1 LAFLTIIGMA
11 IWHFRKNSGPRRL
24 QADGNN
30 DHASLV
36 SGRSR
41 VSLWSRFS
49 RRTDSPN
56 TSVEDGIQVD
66 GGAAPVMEQNR
77 TPATA
82 LQSIFAIRRTPHERS
97 GDPLLDQNTEDVTP
111 HRTLDTHLSSIPE
124 ATEYS
129 SPFPSD
135 LDSTLSPFDDAHDA
149 AIENS
154 GLLKVPPISND
165 HTAADADTPQL
176 STGELEALA
185 DMVAARLHQRIGYS
199 SAHRSRTSHAGSEEL
214 PRYS

>member
-1 LAFLTIIGMA
+1 MA

-30 DHASLV
+30 DHASLL

-49 RRTDSPN
+49 RRNGSPN
-56 TSVEDGIQVD
+56 TSVEDGIQV
-66 GGAAPVMEQNR
+66 GGSAAPVMEENR
-77 TPATA
+77 IPTTA

-97 GDPLLDQNTEDVTP
+97 GDPLLDQNTEDATP
-111 HRTLDTHLSSIPE
+111 HRTLETHLSSIPE
-124 ATEYS
+124 ATEYL

-135 LDSTLSPFDDAHDA
+135 LDSTLSPFDDAHNV
-149 AIENS
+149 AIE
-154 GLLKVPPISND
+154 SNG
-165 HTAADADTPQL
+165 HTAADADAPQL

-199 SAHRSRTSHAGSEEL
+199 SAHRLRTSHAGSEEL